1 MFSETPLTEIT
12 NPEASVQ
19 GLRNDNPDN
28 WHDHEFYYK
37 ARIGETINS
46 KYQVKASIG
55 SGMFSTVFLAKT
67 LLPECEQEIAI
78 KIPRKNDLMLRSA
91 KYREHL
97 CLVMES
103 LDLNLR
109 QITNK
114 YGRNRGINL
123 KTICVYAHQLM
134 VALQH
139 LAHCG
144 IFHCDI
150 KPDNIMVTKSRR
162 SIKLCDFGVAM
173 FARDQTPSAETP
185 YLVSPSYRAPEI
197 ILGVA
202 PYSHQ
207 IDMWSA
213 GCCLYELY
221 TGKFL
226 FPVATNNGLL
236 KQQMELKGA
245 FPKAM
250 LKKGAFTG
258 MHFNE
263 NFEFRQLDPVT
274 KLETLRSMASFNVK
288 TSCLSDLT
296 GEDGALMSRFKNL
309 LERMLTL
316 DPSKRI
322 TPDEALKHPFLKSV
336 CK

>member
-1 MFSETPLTEIT
+1 
-12 NPEASVQ
+12 
-19 GLRNDNPDN
+19 DN
-28 WHDHEFYYK
+28 WHDQEFYYK
-37 ARIGETINS
+37 ARVGETINS

-55 SGMFSTVFLAKT
+55 SGMFSTVFLAKS
-67 LLPECEQEIAI
+67 LLPECQQEVAI

-91 KYREHL
+91 KSELQILKKVAEPEATNKDNHCVKLLDSFVYREHL
-97 CLVMES
+97 CLVMEF

-144 IFHCDI
+144 ILHCDI

-202 PYSHQ
+202 PYSHP

-288 TSCLSDLT
+288 TSCISDLT
-296 GEDGALMSRFKNL
+296 GEDGALMARFKNL

-322 TPDEALKHPFLKSV
+322 TPDEALKHPFL
-336 CK
+336 